1 MCLDK
6 PSHLKKQE
14 LVFGAGDTVKT
25 MTLDNPARGILAEID
40 ISIPVWTNNPTCIV
54 TLERADGTVAWT
66 GAAVSKGGVVTYY
79 AQFPDRIIE
88 GAETLKATLSLA
100 PGGTG
105 GSVWISPFI
114 K

>member
-14 LVFGAGDTVKT
+14 LVFGANDTVKM

-40 ISIPVWTNNPTCIV
+40 IQLPVWTNDPECVV
-54 TLERADGTVAWT
+54 TLERADGTVAWAGAVVKKG
-66 GAAVSKGGVVTYY
+66 GAATYF

-88 GAETLKATLSLA
+88 GSEVLKATLSLA